1 MAQVFLVPDPA
12 RRADRQGR
20 LVDLPCGSGA
30 VRPLAVAGLIGPR
43 NGPIVNLAPVPM
55 TELLVRFASLG
66 RFLGALRLRL
76 ISLLL
81 LMQLPELALV
91 EAEQNIVVVLA
102 GLGLEVA
109 QAGPQHLNRN
119 GVAAP

>member
-1 MAQVFLVPDPA
+1 MAQVFRVPDPA
-12 RRADRQGR
+12 RRAHRQGR
-20 LVDLPCGSGA
+20 LVDLPCVNGA
-30 VRPLAVAGLIGPR
+30 VQSLEVAGPIGPR
-43 NGPIVNLAPVPM
+43 NGPIMNLAPVPIA
-55 TELLVRFASLG
+55 LVRFASLG
-66 RFLGALRLRL
+66 RFLGALRLGL

-91 EAEQNIVVVLA
+91 EAEQNIGVVLA
-102 GLGLEVA
+102 GLGPEVA